1 MRLENSVEL
10 LGWYGGDIAI
20 AMSAWTSTKRDMTPE
35 KLARVEQLL
44 TKTLWAADPVP
55 HKTPFE
61 KGIVHFLLNTD
72 IATHIH
78 LLKHRISSTNAE
90 CLDGDTL
97 ITFVNINGKVSKRLK
112 IKDLYHRFTHGRPHQ
127 NTERDLEY
135 SKRRIKSMRLR
146 VLNERTGTFE
156 YSYIKDVWKTEPKS
170 IYKITLRNGKELLC
184 TDNHRIYTDSG
195 YKRISDGLSVGDM
208 VACNG
213 ISMNVFGKPWT
224 FREFYEDSENYTR
237 RQFAQIKGIK
247 YELCKKWGYI
257 FSAPFKEDENK
268 NFKKGS
274 VPWNIGYTGYKIDIK
289 NRKHNPKRGENSNFW
304 RGGIASDRDLIGA
317 WTTIMAKK
325 VHKKFNFTCQKC
337 GLNSEKL
344 DAHHIIPVSHDA
356 SLAYDFD
363 NLITVCKDCHI
374 DIHKS
379 IKSEMDFAKHIL
391 NRDVILSYDRRLG
404 KKVNSCSMVYYSDIV
419 SIEFVKEDVCY
430 DIEVEGEFKNFVANG
445 IVTHNSA
452 RYKELVDDKYYL
464 PFDWEGIK
472 IQDDEG
478 ILINGQTVH
487 TWLDALEQYTMLG
500 NELYHKSLAELSP
513 ILGRK
518 RAKESARFFKPY
530 NSQIACDIMFNM
542 SSFHNFLTQRMDKH
556 AQVEVRLVAQK
567 MVEEVRRIEGNP
579 FEFTLKAWGL

>member
-78 LLKHRISSTNAE
+78 LLKHRISSANAE
-90 CLDGDTL
+90 
-97 ITFVNINGKVSKRLK
+97 
-112 IKDLYHRFTHGRPHQ
+112 
-127 NTERDLEY
+127 
-135 SKRRIKSMRLR
+135 
-146 VLNERTGTFE
+146 
-156 YSYIKDVWKTEPKS
+156 
-170 IYKITLRNGKELLC
+170 
-184 TDNHRIYTDSG
+184 SG
-195 YKRISDGLSVGDM
+195 
-208 VACNG
+208 
-213 ISMNVFGKPWT
+213 
-224 FREFYEDSENYTR
+224 
-237 RQFAQIKGIK
+237 
-247 YELCKKWGYI
+247 
-257 FSAPFKEDENK
+257 
-268 NFKKGS
+268 
-274 VPWNIGYTGYKIDIK
+274 
-289 NRKHNPKRGENSNFW
+289 
-304 RGGIASDRDLIGA
+304 
-317 WTTIMAKK
+317 
-325 VHKKFNFTCQKC
+325 
-337 GLNSEKL
+337 
-344 DAHHIIPVSHDA
+344 
-356 SLAYDFD
+356 
-363 NLITVCKDCHI
+363 
-374 DIHKS
+374 
-379 IKSEMDFAKHIL
+379 
-391 NRDVILSYDRRLG
+391 
-404 KKVNSCSMVYYSDIV
+404 
-419 SIEFVKEDVCY
+419 
-430 DIEVEGEFKNFVANG
+430 
-445 IVTHNSA
+445 
-452 RYKELVDDKYYL
+452 RYKELIDDKYYL

-530 NSQIACDIMFNM
+530 NSQVACDIMFNM